1 MGVVVG
7 ATMVA
12 GYGGDACLYRAV
24 GFYGGIVWRMGGD
37 FCLLANWG
45 RVTD

>member
-1 MGVVVG
+1 MGVG

-12 GYGGDACLYRAV
+12 GYGGDVFLYRAV
-24 GFYGGIVWRMGGD
+24 GFYGGMTWRKGGD
-37 FCLLANWG
+37 FRLLANCG